1 LNDQEKSMS
10 FASPNSAET
19 YAKVGIETGVAAA
32 DPHRLILMLFDGAL
46 LAVAKAGS
54 AMQQERIAEKG
65 QAISQAIDIVA
76 NGLKASLNFA
86 AGDELANRLA
96 ALYDYMCNRLL
107 HANLKNDPAALNEVG
122 RLLAELRSAWA
133 EIAQDPAVAS
143 SSKAAA

>member
-1 LNDQEKSMS
+1 MS